1 MRNLRD
7 WCREAIYRSL
17 YLWTGQEGGVR
28 AVLLYHSVGGRGPH
42 SVGLEAFK
50 SQMEL
55 LRERFHV
62 VRLCDLAGTMSR
74 ERPET
79 NLGCVTFDDGYRD
92 NYEIALPVLDQCGIK
107 ATFFIATGS
116 LGGAFRTFA
125 GGVATM
131 TRDQVRE
138 LAKLG
143 HEVGAHTVN
152 HPKLTQVSRETA
164 SEEIGQSKAFLEQL
178 LGTHIDSFAYPKG
191 DCDQEVKELVQQ
203 AGFAQAVTIR
213 EGLVDGESDWLALPR
228 IWVSARL
235 SLKGFEARL
244 SPATTMYRRLRNK
257 RRFGGVSKLTTLFG
271 CASMGRLLGVATD
284 HATSHQPILSIRDWP
299 FSMRER
305 ENTAHIANPG

>member
-1 MRNLRD
+1 MRQLSD

-17 YLWTGQEGGVR
+17 YLWTGQKGGVR
-28 AVLLYHSVGGRGPH
+28 AVLLYHSVGSSGPH
-42 SVGLEAFK
+42 SVGLESFK
-50 SQMEL
+50 KQMEL

-62 VRLCDLAGTMSR
+62 VRLCDLAETISR
-74 ERPET
+74 ELPET
-79 NLGCVTFDDGYRD
+79 NLGCVTFDDGWRD
-92 NYEIALPVLDQCGIK
+92 NYEIALPVLEQFGIK

-125 GGVATM
+125 GRVATM

-164 SEEIGQSKAFLEQL
+164 SKEIGQSKAFLEEL
-178 LGTHIDSFAYPKG
+178 LGTRVASFAYPKG
-191 DCDQEVKELVQQ
+191 DCDQEVKQLVRQ

-213 EGLVDGESDWLALPR
+213 EGLLDGESDWLALPR
-228 IWVSARL
+228 IWVGAKL

-244 SPATTMYRRLRNK
+244 SPATTVYRRLWKQR
-257 RRFGGVSKLTTLFG
+257 S
-271 CASMGRLLGVATD
+271 
-284 HATSHQPILSIRDWP
+284 LSV
-299 FSMRER
+299 
-305 ENTAHIANPG
+305 